1 MKLTIYQIEQSYNQL
16 AEELME
22 NGGELTPSLEEALA
36 ITEEQ
41 LQNKSVAY
49 SFVIKQMDADVDI
62 IDAEIKRLQALKKQ
76 REKASEYL
84 KERIKHAMETFSI
97 EEIKTPL
104 VKINFRKSETVEVDD
119 VNLLPSLYKVVKVT
133 EQADKAAIKAAIKDG
148 VEVTGCRIETHRNL
162 QIK

>member
-1 MKLTIYQIEQSYNQL
+1 MKISIFNIEQNYNQL
-16 AEELME
+16 AEELIE
-22 NGGELTPSLEEALA
+22 NGGELTPLLEEQLA

-62 IDAEIKRLQALKKQ
+62 IDAEIKRLQNLKKQ

-84 KERIKHAMETFSI
+84 KDRIKHAMDTFQI
-97 EEIKTPL
+97 DEIKTPL
-104 VKINFRKSETVEVDD
+104 VKINFRKSESVEVED
-119 VNLLPSLYKVVKVT
+119 VNALPSLYKVVKVT
-133 EQADKAAIKAAIKDG
+133 EQADKAAIKAALKDG
-148 VEVTGCRIETHRNL
+148 VEVAGCSIATHRNL

>member
-1 MKLTIYQIEQSYNQL
+1 MKLTIYQIEQRYNQL
-16 AEELME
+16 AEELID
-22 NGGELTPSLEEALA
+22 NGGELTPELETALA

-49 SFVIKQMDADVDI
+49 SFVIKQMDADIDT
-62 IDAEIKRLQALKKQ
+62 IDAEIKRLQAAKKQ

-84 KERIKHAMETFSI
+84 KERIKHAMELFSI

-104 VKINFRKSETVEVDD
+104 VKINFRKSKQVIVDD
-119 VNLLPSLYKVVKVT
+119 VNALPMVYKTVKV
-133 EQADKAAIKAAIKDG
+133 EESADKKAIKAVLESGGSII
-148 VEVTGCRIETHRNL
+148 GCHLVNNKSL

>member
-1 MKLTIYQIEQSYNQL
+1 MKLTIFQIEQSYNQL
-16 AEELME
+16 AEELID
-22 NGGELTPSLEEALA
+22 NGGELTPELETALA

-49 SFVIKQMDADVDI
+49 SFVIKQMDADI
-62 IDAEIKRLQALKKQ
+62 ETIDAEIKRLQAAKKQ

-84 KERIKHAMETFSI
+84 KERIKHAMELFSI
-97 EEIKTPL
+97 DEIKTPL
-104 VKINFRKSETVEVDD
+104 VKINFRKSETVEVEN
-119 VNLLPSLYKVVKVT
+119 VNALTSAYKVVKVT
-133 EQADKAAIKAAIKDG
+133 EQADKAAIKAALKDG

>member
-1 MKLTIYQIEQSYNQL
+1 MKISIFNIEQNYNKL
-16 AEELME
+16 AEQLID
-22 NGGELTPSLEEALA
+22 NDGELTSELSEQLA

-84 KERIKHAMETFSI
+84 KERIKHAMDTFSI

-104 VKINFRKSETVEVDD
+104 VKINFRKSESVEVDD
-119 VNLLPSLYKVVKVT
+119 VNQLPAAFKVVKVT

-148 VEVTGCRIETHRNL
+148 IDVAGCRIETHRNL

>member
-16 AEELME
+16 AEQLID
-22 NGGELTPSLEEALA
+22 NDGELTPELSEQLA

-49 SFVIKQMDADVDI
+49 SFVIKQMDADIDI
-62 IDAEIKRLQALKKQ
+62 IDAEIKRLQAAKKQ
-76 REKASEYL
+76 REKATEYL
-84 KERIKHAMETFSI
+84 KDRIKHAMDLFEI

-119 VNLLPSLYKVVKVT
+119 VNALPYAYKTVKVVET
-133 EQADKAAIKAAIKDG
+133 ADKVAIKEAIKNGADII
-148 VEVTGCRIETHRNL
+148 GCSIATHRNL

>member
-22 NGGELTPSLEEALA
+22 NGGELTPSLEEQLA

-84 KERIKHAMETFSI
+84 KERIKHAMDTFQI
-97 EEIKTPL
+97 DEIKTPL
-104 VKINFRKSETVEVDD
+104 VKINFRKSESVEVDD
-119 VNLLPSLYKVVKVT
+119 VNQLPAAFKVVKVT
-133 EQADKAAIKAAIKDG
+133 EQADKAAIKAALKDG

>member
-1 MKLTIYQIEQSYNQL
+1 MKLSIFNIEQNYNQL
-16 AEELME
+16 AEQLID
-22 NGGELTPSLEEALA
+22 NDGELTPELSEQLA

-49 SFVIKQMDADVDI
+49 SFVIKQMDADVEI
-62 IDAEIKRLQALKKQ
+62 IEAEIKRLQNLKKQ

-84 KERIKHAMETFSI
+84 KERIKHAMDTFQI

-119 VNLLPSLYKVVKVT
+119 INALPAAYKVVKVT
-133 EQADKAAIKAAIKDG
+133 EQADKAAIKAALKDG
-148 VEVTGCRIETHRNL
+148 VEVAGCTIETHRNL

>member
-1 MKLTIYQIEQSYNQL
+1 MKLKIFQIEQSYNQL
-16 AEELME
+16 AEELID
-22 NGGELTPSLEEALA
+22 NGGELTPELETALA

-49 SFVIKQMDADVDI
+49 SFVIKQMDADIDT

-84 KERIKHAMETFSI
+84 KERIKHAMELFSI
-97 EEIKTPL
+97 DEIKTPL

-119 VNLLPSLYKVVKVT
+119 VNQLPAAFKVVKVT
-133 EQADKAAIKAAIKDG
+133 EQADKAAIKAALKDG

>member
-1 MKLTIYQIEQSYNQL
+1 MKVTIYQIEQSYNQL
-16 AEELME
+16 AEELLD
-22 NGGELTPSLEEALA
+22 NGGELTPELSEKLA

-49 SFVIKQMDADVDI
+49 SFVIKQMDADIDT
-62 IDAEIKRLQALKKQ
+62 IDAEIKRLQNAKKQ

-84 KERIKHAMETFSI
+84 KERIKHAMELFNI
-97 EEIKTPL
+97 DEIKTPL

-119 VNLLPSLYKVVKVT
+119 VNKLPAPYKVVKVT

-148 VEVTGCRIETHRNL
+148 VELPGCSIVEHRNL
-162 QIK
+162 QIR

>member
-16 AEELME
+16 AEELIE
-22 NGGELTPSLEEALA
+22 NGGELTSELSEQLA

-84 KERIKHAMETFSI
+84 KERIKHAMDTFSI

-119 VNLLPSLYKVVKVT
+119 VNQLPAAFKVVKIT

>member
-16 AEELME
+16 AEELIE
-22 NGGELTPSLEEALA
+22 NGGELSPSLAEALA

-49 SFVIKQMDADVDI
+49 SFVIKQMDADIDI

-84 KERIKHAMETFSI
+84 KERIKHAMDTFQI
-97 EEIKTPL
+97 DEIKTPL

-119 VNLLPSLYKVVKVT
+119 VNQLPAAFKVVKVT
-133 EQADKAAIKAAIKDG
+133 EQADKAAIKAALKDG

>member
-16 AEELME
+16 AEELIE
-22 NGGELTPSLEEALA
+22 NGGELTPSLEEQLA

-84 KERIKHAMETFSI
+84 KERIKHAMDTFSI

-119 VNLLPSLYKVVKVT
+119 VNLLPLTYKVVKIT
-133 EQADKAAIKAAIKDG
+133 EQADKAAIKAALKDG
-148 VEVTGCRIETHRNL
+148 VDVTGCRIETHRNL

>member
-1 MKLTIYQIEQSYNQL
+1 MRISIYQIEQNYNKL
-16 AEELME
+16 AEQLID
-22 NGGELTPSLEEALA
+22 NDGELTTELAEQLA

-49 SFVIKQMDADVDI
+49 SFVIKQMDADIDT
-62 IDAEIKRLQALKKQ
+62 IDAEIKRLQAAKKQ

-84 KERIKHAMETFSI
+84 KDRIKHAMELFSI

-104 VKINFRKSETVEVDD
+104 VKINFRKSESVEVDD
-119 VNLLPSLYKVVKVT
+119 VNSLPMAYKTVKVVET
-133 EQADKAAIKAAIKDG
+133 ADKASIKKAIKDG
-148 VEVTGCRIETHRNL
+148 VFVPGCFIVEHRNL

>member
-1 MKLTIYQIEQSYNQL
+1 MKLTIYQIEQNYNQL
-16 AEELME
+16 AEELID
-22 NGGELTPSLEEALA
+22 NGGELTPELETALA

-84 KERIKHAMETFSI
+84 KERIKHAMDLFQTD
-97 EEIKTPL
+97 EIKTPL
-104 VKINFRKSETVEVDD
+104 VKINFRKSETVEVED
-119 VNLLPSLYKVVKVT
+119 VNALPATFKVVKVT
-133 EQADKAAIKAAIKDG
+133 EQADKVAIKAAIKDG
-148 VEVTGCRIETHRNL
+148 IEIPGCRIIENRNL

>member
-1 MKLTIYQIEQSYNQL
+1 MKVTIYQIEQSYNQL
-16 AEELME
+16 AEELLD
-22 NGGELTPSLEEALA
+22 NGGELTPELSEKLA

-49 SFVIKQMDADVDI
+49 SFVIKQMDADIDT
-62 IDAEIKRLQALKKQ
+62 IDAEIKRLQNAKKQ

-84 KERIKHAMETFSI
+84 KERIKHAMQLFSVN
-97 EEIKTPL
+97 EIKTPL

-119 VNLLPSLYKVVKVT
+119 VNKLPAPYKVVKVT
-133 EQADKAAIKAAIKDG
+133 EQADKAAIKAALKDG
-148 VEVTGCRIETHRNL
+148 VELPGCSIVEHRNL

>member
-16 AEELME
+16 AEELIE

-49 SFVIKQMDADVDI
+49 SFVIKQMDADIDI
-62 IDAEIKRLQALKKQ
+62 IDAEIKRLQNLKKQ

-84 KERIKHAMETFSI
+84 KERIKHAMDTFQI
-97 EEIKTPL
+97 DEIKTPL
-104 VKINFRKSETVEVDD
+104 VKINFRKSESVEVDD
-119 VNLLPSLYKVVKVT
+119 VNALPAAFKVVKVT

>member
-1 MKLTIYQIEQSYNQL
+1 MLKTIYQIEQSYNQL

-22 NGGELTPSLEEALA
+22 NGGELTPELETALA

-49 SFVIKQMDADVDI
+49 SFVIKQMDADIDI

-84 KERIKHAMETFSI
+84 KERIKHAMDTFQI
-97 EEIKTPL
+97 DEIKTPL
-104 VKINFRKSETVEVDD
+104 VKINFRKSETVEVED
-119 VNLLPSLYKVVKVT
+119 VNQLPAAFKVVKVT
-133 EQADKAAIKAAIKDG
+133 EQADKAAIKAALKDG

>member
-16 AEELME
+16 AEELID
-22 NGGELTPSLEEALA
+22 NGGELTPLLEEQLA

-49 SFVIKQMDADVDI
+49 SFVIKQMDADIDT

-76 REKASEYL
+76 REKASDYL
-84 KERIKHAMETFSI
+84 KERIKHAMDTFSI
-97 EEIKTPL
+97 DEIKTPL
-104 VKINFRKSETVEVDD
+104 VKINFRKSESVEVDD
-119 VNLLPSLYKVVKVT
+119 VNQLPAAFKVVKVT

-148 VEVTGCRIETHRNL
+148 VDVTGCRIETHRNL

>member
-1 MKLTIYQIEQSYNQL
+1 MKLSIFNIEQNYNKL
-16 AEELME
+16 AEQLID
-22 NGGELTPSLEEALA
+22 NDGELTSELSEQLA

-49 SFVIKQMDADVDI
+49 SFVIKEMDADVDI
-62 IDAEIKRLQALKKQ
+62 IDSEIKRLQAAKKQ

-84 KERIKHAMETFSI
+84 KERIKHAMDLFQI

-104 VKINFRKSETVEVDD
+104 VKINFRKSESVEVND
-119 VNLLPSLYKVVKVT
+119 VNQLPAAYKVVKVT
-133 EQADKAAIKAAIKDG
+133 EQADKAAIKAALKDG

>member
-16 AEELME
+16 AEELIE

-62 IDAEIKRLQALKKQ
+62 IDAEIKRLQGLKKQ
-76 REKASEYL
+76 REKASDYL
-84 KERIKHAMETFSI
+84 KERIKHAMDTFQI

-104 VKINFRKSETVEVDD
+104 VKINFRKSESVEVDD
-119 VNLLPSLYKVVKVT
+119 VNALPAAFKVVKVT

>member
-1 MKLTIYQIEQSYNQL
+1 MRISIYQIEQSYNQL
-16 AEELME
+16 AEELIE
-22 NGGELTPSLEEALA
+22 NGGELTPELSEQLA

-49 SFVIKQMDADVDI
+49 SFVIKQMDADIDI
-62 IDAEIKRLQALKKQ
+62 IDAEIKRLQAAKKQ

-84 KERIKHAMETFSI
+84 KDRIKHAMDLFSI

-104 VKINFRKSETVEVDD
+104 VKINFRKSESVEVDD
-119 VNLLPSLYKVVKVT
+119 VNALPYAYKTVKVVET
-133 EQADKAAIKAAIKDG
+133 ADKVAIKEAIKNGADII
-148 VEVTGCRIETHRNL
+148 GCRLVANKNL

>member
-16 AEELME
+16 AEELID
-22 NGGELTPSLEEALA
+22 NGGEITPELSEALA

-49 SFVIKQMDADVDI
+49 SFVIKQMDADVEI
-62 IDAEIKRLQALKKQ
+62 IDAEIKRLQSAKKQ

-84 KERIKHAMETFSI
+84 KERIKHAMDLFSI
-97 EEIKTPL
+97 DEIKTPL
-104 VKINFRKSETVEVDD
+104 VKINFRKSETVEVQD
-119 VNLLPSLYKVVKVT
+119 VNALPSLYKVVKVT
-133 EQADKAAIKAAIKDG
+133 EQADKAAIKAALKDG
-148 VEVTGCRIETHRNL
+148 VDVAGCSIATHHNL

>member
-1 MKLTIYQIEQSYNQL
+1 MRISIYQIEQSYNQL
-16 AEELME
+16 AEELIE

-49 SFVIKQMDADVDI
+49 SFVIKQMDADIDT
-62 IDAEIKRLQALKKQ
+62 IDAEIKRLQAAKKQ
-76 REKASEYL
+76 REKATEYL
-84 KERIKHAMETFSI
+84 KERIKHAMELFQI

-119 VNLLPSLYKVVKVT
+119 VNSLPMAYKTVKVT

-148 VEVTGCRIETHRNL
+148 VEVTNCRIETHRNL

>member
-1 MKLTIYQIEQSYNQL
+1 MKTTIFQIEQSYNQL
-16 AEELME
+16 AEELIE
-22 NGGELTPSLEEALA
+22 NGGELTPSLEEQLA

-49 SFVIKQMDADVDI
+49 SFVIKQMDADIDI
-62 IDAEIKRLQALKKQ
+62 IDAEIKRLQNLKKQ

-84 KERIKHAMETFSI
+84 KERIKHAMDTFQI
-97 EEIKTPL
+97 DEIKTPL
-104 VKINFRKSETVEVDD
+104 VKINFRKSESVEVDD
-119 VNLLPSLYKVVKVT
+119 VNQLPALYKVVKVT

>member
-1 MKLTIYQIEQSYNQL
+1 MKISIYNIEKNYNQL
-16 AEELME
+16 AEQLID
-22 NGGELTPSLEEALA
+22 NDGELTPELSEQLA

-49 SFVIKQMDADVDI
+49 SFVIKEMDADVDI
-62 IDAEIKRLQALKKQ
+62 IDAEIKRLQAAKKQ

-84 KERIKHAMETFSI
+84 KERIKHAMDLFQI
-97 EEIKTPL
+97 DEIKTPL

-119 VNLLPSLYKVVKVT
+119 VNQLPSLYKVVKVT
-133 EQADKAAIKAAIKDG
+133 EQADKAAIKAALKDG
-148 VEVTGCRIETHRNL
+148 VEVAGCSIATHRNL

>member
-16 AEELME
+16 AEELIE
-22 NGGELTPSLEEALA
+22 NGGELTPELETALA

-62 IDAEIKRLQALKKQ
+62 IDAEIKRLQGLKKQ

-84 KERIKHAMETFSI
+84 KERIKHAMDTFQI
-97 EEIKTPL
+97 DEIKTPL
-104 VKINFRKSETVEVDD
+104 VKINFRKSESVEVDD
-119 VNLLPSLYKVVKVT
+119 VNQLPSLYKVVKVT
-133 EQADKAAIKAAIKDG
+133 EQADKAAIKAALKDG

>member
-16 AEELME
+16 AEELID
-22 NGGELTPSLEEALA
+22 NGGELTPELETALA

-49 SFVIKQMDADVDI
+49 SFVIKQMDADIDT
-62 IDAEIKRLQALKKQ
+62 IDAEIKRLQNAKKQ

-84 KERIKHAMETFSI
+84 KERIKHAMELFSI
-97 EEIKTPL
+97 DEIKTPL
-104 VKINFRKSETVEVDD
+104 VKINFRKSETVEVEN
-119 VNLLPSLYKVVKVT
+119 VNELTSAYKTIKIVET
-133 EQADKAAIKAAIKDG
+133 ADKAAIKSAIKNG
-148 VEVTGCRIETHRNL
+148 AVIPGCSIVEHRNL